1 MLEARPRLRNHAGAS
16 QAAPGRSGG
25 YPRTRRLEGNCGQ
38 RGRLSLIP
46 FSASGN
52 SACPSWD
59 KSRAHTGGKD
69 KILSESHH
77 SSAQAREIAA
87 RIESADLIDR
97 WGGRQYRRSA
107 ISSESLPYRPV
118 ILLRAD
124 RSSLSFVLYGPADR
138 HLNAKLSGQG
148 FSKRS
153 PAGFS

>member
-1 MLEARPRLRNHAGAS
+1 MTAVAVS
-16 QAAPGRSGG
+16 
-25 YPRTRRLEGNCGQ
+25 RREHGL
-38 RGRLSLIP
+38 
-46 FSASGN
+46 
-52 SACPSWD
+52 
-59 KSRAHTGGKD
+59 
-69 KILSESHH
+69 

-87 RIESADLIDR
+87 RIEYADLIDR

-107 ISSESLPYRPV
+107 ISSKSLPYRPV
-118 ILLRAD
+118 ILLGAD